1 MATRSMILDMLK
13 TPQQVRQE
21 QQQRLQEQAL
31 GQAQLMQPRT
41 SGTTALPGLLSQF
54 AASQMA
60 RQGPALAQV
69 GRRAASAAGQ
79 IAGGLGAAPETARA
93 IGQLGIPQEERQAA
107 RLQQILQ
114 RADMSSLQGLK
125 TTLRRLQQGGAPA
138 NVVMAL
144 SDRIRELESQPV
156 EAPQTRTLKIGDEL
170 VTQQFNPQTGQFEE
184 IARAPRYQDSTN
196 ITVDTGGQDAFT
208 KEVGEQLG
216 TAYTESLGAVSQ
228 AEVSL
233 QNLGVME
240 DILDQDIITG
250 PFAESRT
257 AVEKILAQA
266 GIVDGQR
273 VANTEAFLASAA
285 QQTLSLL
292 STGAVGAGTG
302 ISDADREFLA
312 KAAGASINLTEE
324 SIRRIININKKVA
337 QNVYNAHNQ
346 LVDRT
351 RQVFP
356 ESSNM
361 VQERYYPGQRAKL
374 EDGSIVEFDPVQGW
388 VEVQ

>member
-1 MATRSMILDMLK
+1 MAARSMILEMLK

-60 RQGPALAQV
+60 RQGPALAQT

-79 IAGGLGAAPETARA
+79 IAGGLGASPETVQQIAR
-93 IGQLGIPQEERQAA
+93 LGVPQEEQQAGRIQQVLRNA
-107 RLQQILQ
+107 NMSNLPGLKQTLQRLQQ
-114 RADMSSLQGLK
+114 A
-125 TTLRRLQQGGAPA
+125 GAPA
-138 NVVMAL
+138 NVIMAL

-156 EAPQTRTLKIGDEL
+156 EAPETRTLKIGDEL

-184 IARAPRYQDSTN
+184 IARAPRYKTN
-196 ITVDTGGQDAFT
+196 TQVNVNTGGEDAFT
-208 KEVGEQLG
+208 EAVGERLG
-216 TAYTESLGAVSQ
+216 AAYTDSMKSVSQ

-233 QNLGVME
+233 QNLAIME
-240 DILDQDIITG
+240 NILDQDIITG

-292 STGAVGAGTG
+292 GTGAVGTGTA
-302 ISDADREFLA
+302 ISDKDREFLE
-312 KAAGASINLTEE
+312 KAAGANISLTEE
-324 SIRRIININKKVA
+324 SIRRIININKYVA
-337 QNVYNAHNQ
+337 QGVFNAHNQ

-356 ESSNM
+356 ESKDM
-361 VQERYYPGQRAKL
+361 TQERYYPGQKIQL
-374 EDGSIVEFDPVQGW
+374 PDGTIQIFDPVQGW
-388 VEVQ
+388 IDE